1 MRGESALGQSDE
13 QMLAQVVGDTPTPE
27 FAAMM
32 AEQWR
37 VLLDLLDDK
46 PRPGPP
52 LRELALRKMEGYT
65 NAELAE
71 QFDCSKRT
79 IERGL
84 CLIRGKWKD
93 ESGP

>member
-1 MRGESALGQSDE
+1 MLG
-13 QMLAQVVGDTPTPE
+13 
-27 FAAMM
+27 
-32 AEQWR
+32 
-37 VLLDLLDDK
+37 DK

-52 LRELALRKMEGYT
+52 LREVAVRKMEGCT

-84 CLIRGKWKD
+84 YLIRKKWK
-93 ESGP
+93 EERGQ